1 MHIVMLKIA
10 NKREQSQACLGY
22 AKREQFGQS
31 QNGILNTAGLS
42 SPRTRCRSASLQ
54 TPFSILPFISTDL
67 KVRGYSPLASR
78 LSDAFSS
85 QLISHRSLLYTP
97 LHRGRGEQGL

>member
-1 MHIVMLKIA
+1 MLKIA

-54 TPFSILPFISTDL
+54 TPFSILPFIPTDL
-67 KVRGYSPLASR
+67 KVRGYF
-78 LSDAFSS
+78 AFGIPSFRRPFF
-85 QLISHRSLLYTP
+85 QPMVRD
-97 LHRGRGEQGL
+97 